1 MTRTLITHADIIT
14 LDATST
20 ILRNA
25 DVAIDGERIVAVGQ
39 APAGFQPDATLDAR
53 NHVLLPGFVNAHT
66 HAPMTFERGWAEDLP
81 LDRWFNERVWVV
93 ESQLTDEDVY
103 WGAMLAAAEMIR
115 GGTVAFGDHYFYMD
129 RVAEAAKQAGLR
141 ALLAWCVFGEENNIG
156 ADLPRTVDFVQ
167 RWQGTAGGRIRT
179 ILGPHSP
186 YMCEPRFL
194 ARSAAVAAR
203 LGVGIHIHL
212 AESQQQVDNSLAK
225 HDRSPVELLE
235 ANGVFD
241 VPTIAAHCI
250 YVNAIDQ
257 AILASRGV
265 TVVQCPNCHMKLGMG
280 VTPVPALLA
289 QGVNV
294 ALGTDG
300 TASSNDLNMLKEARL
315 AALIQKLHHADPEAM
330 PGDLPLR
337 MATQNG
343 ARALGWPDS
352 GAIVP
357 GMLADLILLDC
368 DRPHWRPR
376 HDLVA
381 NLLHSAQA
389 GDVSHVM
396 VAGRWLMKE
405 RRFVTLDVERILWE
419 AERRALKLVGQ
430 DLAVVRRYEG

>member
-1 MTRTLITHADIIT
+1 M
-14 LDATST
+14 LDAAGT
-20 ILRNA
+20 ILRDA
-25 DVAIDGERIVAVGQ
+25 DVAIDGDRIVAAGQ
-39 APAGFQPDATLDAR
+39 APAGFQPDETLDAR

-93 ESQLTDEDVY
+93 ESQLTHEDVY

-115 GGTVAFGDHYFYMD
+115 SGTVAFADHYFYMD
-129 RVAEAAKQAGLR
+129 RVAEAAEQAGLR
-141 ALLAWCVFGEENNIG
+141 ALLAWCVFGEEHNIG
-156 ADLPRTVDFVQ
+156 ADLPRTLDFVQ
-167 RWQGTAGGRIRT
+167 RWQGAAGGRIRT

-194 ARSAAVAAR
+194 ARTAAVAAR

-212 AESQQQVDNSLAK
+212 AESQQQVDNSFAK
-225 HDRSPVELLE
+225 YDRSPVELLE

-250 YVNAIDQ
+250 CVNAVDQ

-265 TVVQCPNCHMKLGMG
+265 TVVQCPNGHMKLGMG

-315 AALIQKLHHADPEAM
+315 AALIQKLHHADPEVM

-337 MATQNG
+337 LATQNG
-343 ARALGWPDS
+343 AKALGWSDS
-352 GAIVP
+352 GVIAP
-357 GMLADLILLDC
+357 GKLADLILLDC
-368 DRPHWRPR
+368 DQPHWRPR

-389 GDVSHVM
+389 GDTSHVM

-405 RRFVTLDVERILWE
+405 RRLVTLDEERILWE
-419 AERRALKLVGQ
+419 AERRALALVGQ

>member
-1 MTRTLITHADIIT
+1 MTGTLITHADIVT
-14 LDATST
+14 LDAAGT

-39 APAGFQPDATLDAR
+39 APAGFQPDETLDAAD
-53 NHVLLPGFVNAHT
+53 HVLMPGFVNAHT

-115 GGTVAFGDHYFYMD
+115 GGTVAFADHYFYMD
-129 RVAEAAKQAGLR
+129 RVAEAAEQAGLR
-141 ALLAWCVFGEENNIG
+141 ALLAWCVFGEEHNVG

-167 RWQGTAGGRIRT
+167 RWQGAAGGRIRT

-194 ARSAAVAAR
+194 ARTAAVAAR

-212 AESQQQVDNSLAK
+212 AESQQQVDNSFARY
-225 HDRSPVELLE
+225 DRSPVELLE

-250 YVNAIDQ
+250 TINAVDQ

-289 QGVNV
+289 HGVNV

-315 AALIQKLHHADPEAM
+315 AALIQKLHHADPEVM

-343 ARALGWPDS
+343 AKALGWRDS

-357 GMLADLILLDC
+357 GNLADLILLDC
-368 DRPHWRPR
+368 GQPHWRPR

-389 GDVSHVM
+389 GDVSDVM
-396 VAGRWLMKE
+396 VAGRWLMKK
-405 RRFVTLDVERILWE
+405 RRLVTLDEERIVWE
-419 AERRALKLVGQ
+419 AERRALALVGQ
-430 DLAVVRRYEG
+430 ELAIVRRYEG

>member
-1 MTRTLITHADIIT
+1 MSKIIITHADVVT
-14 LDATST
+14 LDSQGT

-25 DVAIDGERIVAVGQ
+25 DVAIDGDRIVGVGQ
-39 APAGFQPDATLDAR
+39 APAGFQPDETLDAR
-53 NHVLLPGFVNAHT
+53 NHVLMPGFVNAHT

-93 ESQLTDEDVY
+93 ESQLTEEDVY

-115 GGTVAFGDHYFYMD
+115 SGTVAFADHYFYMD
-129 RVAEAAKQAGLR
+129 RVAEAAEQAGLR
-141 ALLAWCVFGEENNIG
+141 ALLAWCVFGETHNVG
-156 ADLPRTVDFVQ
+156 TDLPGTVDFVQ
-167 RWQGTAGGRIRT
+167 RWQGAADGRIHT
-179 ILGPHSP
+179 VLGPHSP
-186 YMCEPRFL
+186 YMCDAQFL
-194 ARSAAVAAR
+194 ARTAAVAAR

-212 AESQQQVDNSLAK
+212 AESQEQVDNSLAK
-225 HDRSPVELLE
+225 YDRTPVELLE

-241 VPTIAAHCI
+241 VPVLAAHCI
-250 YVNAIDQ
+250 YVNEVDQ
-257 AILASRGV
+257 AILARRGA

-280 VTPVPALLA
+280 VTPVPALLK

-315 AALIQKLHHADPEAM
+315 AALIQKLHHSNPEIM

-343 ARALGWPDS
+343 ARALGWPNS

-357 GMLADLILLDC
+357 GNLADLILFDC

-381 NLLHSAQA
+381 SLLHSAQA
-389 GDVSHVM
+389 ADIDHVM

-405 RRFVTLDVERILWE
+405 RRLLTLDEERILWE
-419 AERRALKLVGQ
+419 AERRALALVNKN
-430 DLAVVRRYEG
+430 LSIVRAYKG

>member
-1 MTRTLITHADIIT
+1 
-14 LDATST
+14 
-20 ILRNA
+20 
-25 DVAIDGERIVAVGQ
+25 
-39 APAGFQPDATLDAR
+39 
-53 NHVLLPGFVNAHT
+53 
-66 HAPMTFERGWAEDLP
+66 
-81 LDRWFNERVWVV
+81 
-93 ESQLTDEDVY
+93 
-103 WGAMLAAAEMIR
+103 
-115 GGTVAFGDHYFYMD
+115 
-129 RVAEAAKQAGLR
+129 VAEAAEQAGLR
-141 ALLAWCVFGEENNIG
+141 ALLAWCVFGEEHNIG
-156 ADLPRTVDFVQ
+156 ADLPRTLDFVQ
-167 RWQGTAGGRIRT
+167 RWQGAAGGRIRT

-194 ARSAAVAAR
+194 ARTAAVAAR

-212 AESQQQVDNSLAK
+212 AESQQQVDNSFAK
-225 HDRSPVELLE
+225 YDRSPVELLE

-250 YVNAIDQ
+250 CVNAVDQ

-265 TVVQCPNCHMKLGMG
+265 TVVQCPNGHMKLGMG

-315 AALIQKLHHADPEAM
+315 AALIQKLHHADPEVM

-337 MATQNG
+337 LATQNG
-343 ARALGWPDS
+343 AKALGWSDS
-352 GAIVP
+352 GVIAP
-357 GMLADLILLDC
+357 GKLADLILLDC
-368 DRPHWRPR
+368 DQPHWRPR

-389 GDVSHVM
+389 GDTSHVM

-405 RRFVTLDVERILWE
+405 RRLVTLDEERILWE
-419 AERRALKLVGQ
+419 AERRALALVGQ

>member
-14 LDATST
+14 LDPVGT
-20 ILRNA
+20 ILRDA
-25 DVAIDGERIVAVGQ
+25 AVAIDGPRIVAVGR
-39 APAGFQPDATLDAR
+39 APDDFQPDETLDVA
-53 NHVLLPGFVNAHT
+53 NHLLMPGFVNAHT
-66 HAPMTFERGWAEDLP
+66 HASMTFERGWAEDLP

-103 WGAMLAAAEMIR
+103 WGALLAAAEMIR
-115 GGTVAFGDHYFYMD
+115 SGTVAFADHYFYMD
-129 RVAEAAKQAGLR
+129 RVAQAAEQAGLR

-156 ADLPRTVDFVQ
+156 ADLPATVDFVQ
-167 RWQGTAGGRIRT
+167 RWQGAADGRIRT
-179 ILGPHSP
+179 TLGPHSP

-194 ARSAAVAAR
+194 ARTAAVAAR

-212 AESQQQVDNSLAK
+212 AESQQQVDNSLARY
-225 HDRSPVELLE
+225 DRSPVELLE

-250 YVNAIDQ
+250 CVDAVDQ
-257 AILASRGV
+257 AILARRGV

-294 ALGTDG
+294 ALGADG
-300 TASSNDLNMLKEARL
+300 PASSNDLNMLKEARL
-315 AALIQKLHHADPEAM
+315 ASLIQKLHHGDPQLM

-357 GMLADLILLDC
+357 GNLADLILLNC

-396 VAGRWLMKE
+396 VAGRWLMKAGQLL
-405 RRFVTLDVERILWE
+405 TLDEERILWE
-419 AERRALKLVGQ
+419 AERRARRLVGQ
-430 DLAVVRRYEG
+430 ELGRVRKYAG

>member
-1 MTRTLITHADIIT
+1 MTRTLISHADIIT
-14 LDATST
+14 LDPAGT
-20 ILRNA
+20 ILRDA
-25 DVAIDGERIVAVGQ
+25 DVAIDGDRILAVGQ
-39 APAGFQPDATLDAR
+39 APAGFQADETLDAH
-53 NHVLLPGFVNAHT
+53 NHVLMPGFVNAHT
-66 HAPMTFERGWAEDLP
+66 HASMTFERGWAEDLP

-103 WGAMLAAAEMIR
+103 WGALLAAAEMIR
-115 GGTVAFGDHYFYMD
+115 GGTVAFADHYFYMD
-129 RVAEAAKQAGLR
+129 RVAEAAEQAGLR
-141 ALLAWCVFGEENNIG
+141 ALLAWCVFGEEHNIG

-167 RWQGTAGGRIRT
+167 RWQGAADGRIRA

-194 ARSAAVAAR
+194 ARTAAVAAR

-212 AESQQQVDNSLAK
+212 AESQQQVDNSFAR

-250 YVNAIDQ
+250 CVNAVDQ

-315 AALIQKLHHADPEAM
+315 AALIQKLHHADPEVM

-357 GMLADLILLDC
+357 GNRADLLLLDC

-396 VAGRWLMKE
+396 VAGRWLMQE
-405 RRFVTLDVERILWE
+405 RRLLTLDEERILWE

-430 DLAVVRRYEG
+430 ELAVVRRYEG